1 MIDNIVYKV
10 LGFFDDILSKIDS
23 IFVSKKQ
30 KEKKINV
37 KIVIVNAIVKMICIY
52 IIMTK
57 IYVPVRFANVRRT
70 KRRNKT
76 L

>member
-1 MIDNIVYKV
+1 MIDNIVYSI

-23 IFVSKKQ
+23 IFVSKKT
-30 KEKKINV
+30 KRKKINV
-37 KIVIVNAIVKMICIY
+37 KIVIVSAIVKMICIY
-52 IIMTK
+52 TMTIK